1 MSDEQLRYEEEK
13 YQYEE
18 SHREMKYPRTNNAYH
33 KSRRD
38 NSDRIDA
45 LLAECEKMEDE
56 LAAQGKLERERDE
69 ARERAD
75 TMFAKH
81 VDILDQARRERDE
94 ARAESIRW
102 QSIAE
107 GRGRTDDEEQL
118 TTVTAQRDRLAE
130 VVNAATI
137 LIAAKGRHNTMLA
150 YEGLRKTL
158 QSLTPDAKP

>member
-56 LAAQGKLERERDE
+56 LAAQGKLEREL
-69 ARERAD
+69 A
-75 TMFAKH
+75 
-81 VDILDQARRERDE
+81 
-94 ARAESIRW
+94 
-102 QSIAE
+102 
-107 GRGRTDDEEQL
+107 
-118 TTVTAQRDRLAE
+118 TVTEQRDRLAE
-130 VVNAATI
+130 AGKILAEEYEDRRSQFGSEYLWQKHEDAERVDAA
-137 LIAAKGRHNTMLA
+137 IAVFTAAVKGGSDDN
-150 YEGLRKTL
+150 
-158 QSLTPDAKP
+158 

>member
-56 LAAQGKLERERDE
+56 LAAQGKLEREL
-69 ARERAD
+69 AA
-75 TMFAKH
+75 
-81 VDILDQARRERDE
+81 
-94 ARAESIRW
+94 
-102 QSIAE
+102 
-107 GRGRTDDEEQL
+107 
-118 TTVTAQRDRLAE
+118 VTEQRDRLAYALFMCRRE
-130 VVNAATI
+130 LVDVLDDINKERVSHDGDDFHESLRISKDALAAV
-137 LIAAKGRHNTMLA
+137 KGGSHDN
-150 YEGLRKTL
+150 
-158 QSLTPDAKP
+158 